1 MEAGPSDR
9 RRLTSCRL
17 VVSVATTTLY
27 LVRHAHADWEPDD
40 ARPLSEAGRSAARTV
55 TELLSAFPII
65 AIYSSPAR
73 RSIETVSDLAERVGL
88 RPAVIP
94 DLRERE
100 LPAIPVGDFERVVLE
115 SWNAPTIAAA
125 GGESNGAAQTRALAV
140 VRQLVV
146 RHSGQHLVIST
157 HGNLLALILN
167 GLDPAFGHEFWRQ
180 LSLPDVYELQLD
192 GVTMVSVRRIWKQV
206 AGDG

>member
-1 MEAGPSDR
+1 
-9 RRLTSCRL
+9 
-17 VVSVATTTLY
+17 VATTTLY

-73 RSIETVSDLAERVGL
+73 RSIETISDLAERVGL
-88 RPAVIP
+88 CPTVVP

-100 LPAIPVGDFERVVLE
+100 LLPIPAADFERVVQE
-115 SWNAPTIAAA
+115 SWNAPTIAT
-125 GGESNGAAQTRALAV
+125 GGESNSAAQTRALAV
-140 VRQLVV
+140 VRQLLI
-146 RHSGQHLVIST
+146 RHAGEHLVIAT

-167 GLDPAFGHEFWRQ
+167 G
-180 LSLPDVYELQLD
+180 
-192 GVTMVSVRRIWKQV
+192 
-206 AGDG
+206 

>member
-1 MEAGPSDR
+1 MSNNPRPLAR
-9 RRLTSCRL
+9 Q

-27 LVRHAHADWEPDD
+27 LVRHAHADWGPDD

-55 TELLSAFPII
+55 TELLSTFPII

-73 RSIETVSDLAERVGL
+73 RSIETISDLAERVGL

-100 LPAIPVGDFERVVLE
+100 LPALPAGDFERVVQE
-115 SWNAPTIAAA
+115 SWNAPTTAAA
-125 GGESNGAAQTRALAV
+125 RRESNGAAQTRALSL
-140 VRQLVV
+140 VRQLVI
-146 RHSGQHLVIST
+146 RHAGQHLVIAT

-167 GLDPAFGHEFWRQ
+167 GLDPAFGYEFWRQ
-180 LSLPDVYELQLD
+180 LSFPEVYELQLD

-206 AGDG
+206 AGDT

>member
-1 MEAGPSDR
+1 M
-9 RRLTSCRL
+9 
-17 VVSVATTTLY
+17 ATTTLY

-40 ARPLSEAGRSAARTV
+40 ARPLSEAGRSAARRV

-73 RSIETVSDLAERVGL
+73 RSIETIWDLAERVGL
-88 RPAVIP
+88 CPTVIR

-100 LPAIPVGDFERVVLE
+100 LLPIPASDFETVVHE
-115 SWNAPTIAAA
+115 SWNAPTTAAA
-125 GGESNGAAQTRALAV
+125 GGESNGTAQTRALAV
-140 VRQLVV
+140 VRQLVI
-146 RHSGQHLVIST
+146 RHAGQHLVIAT

-167 GLDPAFGHEFWRQ
+167 GLDPAFGYDFWRQ

-192 GVTMVSVRRIWKQV
+192 GVTMVGVRRIWKQV
-206 AGDG
+206 ADDG

>member
-1 MEAGPSDR
+1 M
-9 RRLTSCRL
+9 
-17 VVSVATTTLY
+17 ATTTLY

-73 RSIETVSDLAERVGL
+73 RSIETISDLAERVGL
-88 RPAVIP
+88 CPTVVP

-100 LPAIPVGDFERVVLE
+100 LLPIPAADFERVVQE
-115 SWNAPTIAAA
+115 CWNAPTIAAA
-125 GGESNGAAQTRALAV
+125 GGESNSAAQTRALAV
-140 VRQLVV
+140 VRQLLI
-146 RHSGQHLVIST
+146 RHAGEHLVIAT

-167 GLDPAFGHEFWRQ
+167 GLDPAFGYEFWRQ
-180 LSLPDVYELQLD
+180 LSFPDVYELQLD
-192 GVTMVSVRRIWKQV
+192 GVTLVHFRRIWKE
-206 AGDG
+206 AAADL